1 MRKLTKNLF
10 IGSLLALLVTVP
22 AALSSAGLLF
32 EDTMDVTI
40 SGTVRGGERVRI
52 GPSMGWISSNEDDP
66 HDKGF
71 VSSDSILYDLKAKGL
86 YPLPEQGTV
95 VLDLVYYREGGRE
108 RGTKIV
114 AYNTVIDFLNPD
126 NKSAF
131 ALYSVWEGYF
141 GKGESVLCFGGSPD
155 PRSVN
160 VYGMWVPIGKRVQV
174 GDAVRLA
181 FTWGPDQKIDNK
193 LFVNGSE
200 ATTSYKTIQ
209 NKVPAVRS
217 QNLFEIITAVDRIR
231 IGVTSGPGR
240 DFPDGDGPMYNTAV
254 DRFTLHDEILTA
266 ADLRPEIQSLTHDA
280 FAEAG
285 YSGKLVVGDTFTVTM
300 EAEPG
305 GTASFDLVQPASISK
320 GVTTPEKVRIAGHA
334 MTEDSDKPGKYT
346 GTHIIKK
353 GGDVEDGELIGY
365 FTSGA
370 GPEAAPVT
378 ASRPVTV
385 DTRIYM
391 EVKASNDLIP
401 ADENSRSGITI
412 VATDANGKA
421 AKEHGLKLTLSTTDE
436 YTGTVGGGTFAD
448 LVGGEIDVDWGG
460 ITDSFGEVTA
470 QYVSGFAAKTI
481 LVSTKDMITGDV
493 GVGWVRS
500 FIDGSVDIVVTEPR
514 ASALS
519 VAGSMDVSLSR
530 DWLTA
535 DGKSRSRITAVVKDA
550 GGEPLPG
557 HSVRFTLLG
566 DNGSIRVIQGKT
578 DSRGRA
584 IADYIAGTIM
594 GQVQVEIRDLT
605 SGMVVLVPIELRPDA
620 PAEIVLAADPAEV
633 VTGGESTVSA
643 KVTDAN
649 GNPNQNVDV
658 LYDVAV
664 GTGSVSSPSV
674 ATDGD
679 GVASVV
685 FTAGDKADLVTV
697 HGTVISREPTAE
709 ELSAAE
715 GAVFL
720 YGLDEDPGRLDVVE
734 WFVEPGDEVVEGQDL
749 LTLED
754 RRDNIYTVMAPRD
767 GIVSVFAAEER
778 DRVEYGDTLGYI
790 IEVAE

>member
-1 MRKLTKNLF
+1 MRKLTTNLLLGALF
-10 IGSLLALLVTVP
+10 ILVVTVP
-22 AALSSAGLLF
+22 AVPSYASLLF
-32 EDTMDVTI
+32 EDTMDGTVT
-40 SGTVRGGERVRI
+40 GTVRGGEMVRI
-52 GPSMGWISSNEDDP
+52 GPSMGWISSTEDEPQDR
-66 HDKGF
+66 GF
-71 VSSDSILYDLKAKGL
+71 GGSDSILYDLKAKGL
-86 YPLPEQGTV
+86 YPLPEQGTII
-95 VLDLVYYREGGRE
+95 LDLMYLREGGRE
-108 RGTKIV
+108 YGTKK
-114 AYNTVIDFLNPD
+114 ATYSTLIDFLNPD
-126 NKSAF
+126 NTSAF
-131 ALYSVWEGYF
+131 ALYSVWEGYY
-141 GKGESVLCFGGSPD
+141 GKGESVLSFSGSPD

-160 VYGMWVPIGKRVQV
+160 VYGMWVPVGKRVQV
-174 GDAVRLA
+174 GDTVRLA
-181 FTWGPDQKIDNK
+181 LTWGPDPENRNK
-193 LFVNGSE
+193 VFVNGSE
-200 ATTSYKTIQ
+200 ITTSYKGMQ
-209 NKVPAVRS
+209 QKVPAVRS
-217 QNLFEIITAVDRIR
+217 QNLLELVNAVDRIR
-231 IGVTSGPGR
+231 IGVASGTGK
-240 DFPDGDGPMYNTAV
+240 DFPDGNGPMYNTAV
-254 DRFTLHDEILTA
+254 DRLALYDEILTA

-285 YSGKLVVGDTFTVTM
+285 YSGKLVTGDTFTVTM
-300 EAEPG
+300 KTEPG
-305 GTASFDLVQPASISK
+305 GTATFDLVQPASISK
-320 GVTTPEKVRIAGHA
+320 GITTPEKVRIAGHP
-334 MTEDSDKPGKYT
+334 MTEDSDNPGTYT

-353 GGDVEDGELIGY
+353 GEDVEDGELIGY

-378 ASRPVTV
+378 ASRPVAV
-385 DTRIYM
+385 DTKIYM

-421 AKEHGLKLTLSTTDE
+421 VKEHGLKLTLSTTDE
-436 YTGTVGGGTFAD
+436 YTGTIGGGSFEE
-448 LVGGEIDVDWGG
+448 LVGGSIDVDWGG
-460 ITDSFGEVTA
+460 VTDSFGEVTA

-535 DGKSRSRITAVVKDA
+535 DGRSRSRITAMVKDA
-550 GGEPLPG
+550 GGEPLSG
-557 HSVRFTLLG
+557 HSVQFTLLG
-566 DNGSIRVIQGKT
+566 SNGSIRVIQGKT

-584 IADYIAGTIM
+584 IADYIAGTVM

-658 LYDVAV
+658 LYDVWV
-664 GTGSVSSPSV
+664 GTGFVSSPSV
-674 ATDGD
+674 ATDED
-679 GVASVV
+679 GVASVI
-685 FTAGDKADLVTV
+685 FTAADPGLVTV
-697 HGTVISREPTAE
+697 RGTVISREPIAE
-709 ELSAAE
+709 EISAAE

-720 YGLDEDPGRLDVVE
+720 YGLDVDPGRLDVIE
-734 WFVEPGDEVVEGQDL
+734 WLVEPGDEVVDGQEL
-749 LTLED
+749 VVLED
-754 RRDNIYTVMAPRD
+754 RADITYTVVAPRD
-767 GIVSVFAAEER
+767 GIVSTFVAEER